1 MSLIRIF
8 TSRYPEKSVSRCKEL
23 LTVLE
28 RNLANSTIDSVC
40 LLLEETES
48 PFPDGPKLSTR
59 PVSYRPKY
67 NDFFDWANELV
78 ESPLDIS
85 IIANSDIYF
94 DSTLL
99 ALANSLKPHQCA
111 ALSRWDAQ
119 ADQSLRL
126 FDRNDSQDAW
136 IFRGK
141 IRPMN
146 ADFCVGIPRC
156 DNRILYELCDAGY
169 EVINPAFSV
178 RACHVHMGERG
189 EYPAEINGPH
199 VAPPY
204 AYLYP
209 HNLLNLPQTL
219 IHNVKHPDRRI
230 GWRLDRR
237 LLRKHSPFSL
247 VRRLGGSVLRWFR
260 GEVPE

>member
-1 MSLIRIF
+1 MIRVL
-8 TSRYPEKSVSRCKEL
+8 TSSYPEKDPLRRSEL
-23 LTVLE
+23 LTCFQKNIE
-28 RNLANSTIDSVC
+28 LACAGSVC
-40 LLLEETES
+40 LFVEN
-48 PFPDGPKLSTR
+48 DGLTVPHCPRLKTR
-59 PVSYRPKY
+59 SISHRPKY
-67 NDFFDWANELV
+67 NDFFDWANGLV

-85 IIANSDIYF
+85 IIVNSDIYF
-94 DSTLL
+94 DITLL

-111 ALSRWDAQ
+111 ALSRWDVQ

-136 IFRGK
+136 VFRGK

-156 DNRILYELCDAGY
+156 DNRILYELRAAGY

-178 RACHVHMGERG
+178 RACHLHIGERG

-199 VAPPY
+199 VDPPY
-204 AYLYP
+204 AYLWP

-247 VRRLGGSVLRWFR
+247 LRRLGGSVRRWFR